1 MGTEEPTKTEA
12 GVNPG
17 ERLRA
22 ARERAGWTVE
32 QVALRLRLAPTQVR
46 ALETGRREDLPPAA
60 YVRGYLRSYAQLLGL
75 DPQEFA
81 KARASEE
88 GNAPP
93 QPMAPRT
100 VPEGRNRVGGVLYGL
115 LLIAIVAG
123 MLWWH
128 ERPPAPA
135 RLPASQ
141 LLPAQPTGVL
151 PPRLTSLAAASGRH
165 GDTRTF
171 PLAGSHRS
179 ARPSRSAAAPRGI
192 YPPHPVYK
200 RSAPKDARAPRVVAR
215 LPSSRRQVL
224 ARMARSGAASARRVT
239 PHSRP
244 PAVPATVTA
253 TVAPPSAVPNPGG
266 LVSLP
271 QGRTYVGLR
280 IRANDGAIH
289 VTVRDARGVR
299 LMAGQVAPGQAV
311 HVMGRAPFHLTLSQ
325 SQGVAVSIGGRAVT
339 LPNAQTGQNVR
350 VTVDP

>member
-1 MGTEEPTKTEA
+1 MGTEGPTNAEVA
-12 GVNPG
+12 VNPG

-32 QVALRLRLAPTQVR
+32 QVALRLRLAPGQVR

-88 GNAPP
+88 GDTPP
-93 QPMAPRT
+93 RLMPS
-100 VPEGRNRVGGVLYGL
+100 RVVKEREVGVGAFLYGL
-115 LLIAIVAG
+115 LLIGIVAG
-123 MLWWH
+123 MVWWH
-128 ERPPAPA
+128 ERP
-135 RLPASQ
+135 RTQTSVPASQ
-141 LLPAQPTGVL
+141 TVAAQVTGVL
-151 PPRLTSLAAASGRH
+151 PSRLTSLAAVGSRH

-171 PLAGSHRS
+171 PLAGPHQPAHSS
-179 ARPSRSAAAPRGI
+179 LKALAPRVGHPPLR
-192 YPPHPVYK
+192 PPHPVYSK
-200 RSAPKDARAPRVVAR
+200 SGPRIMPHPLSSGRQAPARPSVGLVA
-215 LPSSRRQVL
+215 
-224 ARMARSGAASARRVT
+224 ARRVL
-239 PHSRP
+239 PRRRP

-253 TVAPPSAVPNPGG
+253 TVAPPSIAVPNPGG

-280 IRANDGAIH
+280 IRANDRAVH

-299 LMAGQVAPGQAV
+299 LMAGQIAPGQVV

-325 SQGVAVSIGGRAVT
+325 SQGVAVSIGGRAVV